1 MKRGDRTLKKS
12 LGRYCAY
19 LAVIVFLVYGY
30 YHLNLPL
37 MRIPEGLLAIG
48 DLIFN
53 KMLPPDVA
61 YASRKLPY
69 PLLETMAMAIVGSF
83 IGVSLSVPLAWFA
96 AFNLT
101 PNRRIL
107 YPIARLILVVSR
119 SIHEIV
125 WAMLLVSIF
134 GFGPLPGML
143 TLIFI
148 YIGFAGKLFS
158 ENIEAIDMGTVD
170 AMRAVG
176 ANRVKEMCIGVIPQ
190 VMPVWAGIAIY
201 GWDVALRA
209 SSILGLV
216 GAGGLGTELRAS
228 IESLRYSRAGAI
240 LIIILCLVSLS
251 ELASEHVRKRMT

>member
-1 MKRGDRTLKKS
+1 MKNN
-12 LGRYCAY
+12 LGRYFVY
-19 LAVIVFLVYGY
+19 LAFMVFLTYGY

-37 MRIPEGLLAIG
+37 KRIPEGLLEIG

-53 KMLPPDVA
+53 RMLPPDTA

-69 PLLETMAMAIVGSF
+69 PLLESLAMAIVGSF
-83 IGVSLSVPLAWFA
+83 IGVLLSAPLAWFA

-101 PNRRIL
+101 PNRRFL

-134 GFGPLPGML
+134 GFGPFPGMI
-143 TLIFI
+143 TLIII

-158 ENIEAIDMGTVD
+158 ENIEAIDMGTVE

-190 VMPVWAGIAIY
+190 VMPVWVGIGIY
-201 GWDVALRA
+201 GWDVAFRA

-228 IESLRYSRAGAI
+228 IESLRYQRVGAI
-240 LIIILCLVSLS
+240 LIIIICIVSLG
-251 ELASEHVRKRMT
+251 ELASERIRKRVT

>member
-1 MKRGDRTLKKS
+1 MRTS
-12 LGRYCAY
+12 LGRYVAY
-19 LAVIVFLVYGY
+19 LAFMVFIVYGY

-37 MRIPEGLLAIG
+37 IRIPEGLLAMG

-53 KMLPPDVA
+53 RMLPPDVA
-61 YASRKLPY
+61 YVSTKLPY
-69 PLLETMAMAIVGSF
+69 PLIETLSMAAVGAF
-83 IGVSLSVPLAWFA
+83 IGVLLSVPLAWFA
-96 AFNLT
+96 SFNLT

-143 TLIFI
+143 TLIFV

-158 ENIEAIDMGTVD
+158 ENIEAIDMGTVE

-176 ANRVKEMCIGVIPQ
+176 ANRVKVMCIGVIPQ
-190 VMPVWAGIAIY
+190 VMPVWVGISIY
-201 GWDVALRA
+201 GWDVVLRA

-216 GAGGLGTELRAS
+216 GAGGIGIQLRAS
-228 IESLRYSRAGAI
+228 IESLRYHRVGAI
-240 LIIILCLVSLS
+240 LIIILFLVSLS
-251 ELASEHVRKRMT
+251 EVASDQIRKRVT